1 MADTTAAAQ
10 LDELIATT
18 FDKVKPV
25 LADQITVELPLL
37 AALNAKSRV
46 TEDGGLTIRRP
57 VMYAFNDTV
66 GSYSG
71 YDLIDTT
78 PQDGFGYAEYDWKQ
92 YAGSVTI
99 SGRDERLNAGSSRI
113 VNLLAAKFDQLRVSM
128 EDDLNAMLFADVTT
142 EGNSGKNF
150 LSVPAIVGNGT
161 TTGAT
166 GKTTLGG
173 IDSDSDG
180 QSWWRSTVRDG
191 LDLTT
196 LDGMRTLGT
205 VYNDLRISKSRPDII
220 ITDQG
225 AFEALEAL
233 ALPNLR
239 FTDTKMADLG
249 FQTVAFK
256 DAAVL
261 WDDDAPDDEMYLL
274 NSNHLEFV
282 RHNQAW
288 MKMLPFASPVNQDA
302 RTALVISMGELLT
315 DCRRAHGRVINIT
328 SGE

>member
-1 MADTTAAAQ
+1 MADTTPAAQ
-10 LDELIATT
+10 LDELITTT
-18 FDKVKPV
+18 FDKVKSV
-25 LADQITVELPLL
+25 LVDQITVELPLL
-37 AALNAKSRV
+37 AALNSKARV

-57 VMYAFNDTV
+57 VLFAFNDTV

-78 PQDGFGYAEYDWKQ
+78 PQDGFGYAEYPWKQ

-99 SGRDERLNAGSSRI
+99 SGRDERLNAGTSRI
-113 VNLLAAKFDQLRVSM
+113 INLLQAKFDQLRVSM

-150 LSVPAIVGNGT
+150 LSIPAIVGDGI

-180 QSWWRSTVRDG
+180 QTWWRSSVTDG

-196 LDGMRTLGT
+196 LDGVRTLNT
-205 VYNDLRISKSRPDII
+205 KYNDLRIAKSKPDFEF
-220 ITDQG
+220 TDQNG
-225 AFEALEAL
+225 FEAYEAL

-239 FTDTKMADLG
+239 FQDVKLADLG
-249 FQTVAFK
+249 FETIAHK
-256 DAAVL
+256 GAAVMF
-261 WDDDAPDDEMYLL
+261 DDDCPSAEWYFL

-282 RHNQAW
+282 RHSAAW
-288 MKMLPFASPVNQDA
+288 MKMLPFASPINQDA
-302 RTALVISMGELLT
+302 RTALVISMGELIT
-315 DCRRAHGRVINIT
+315 DCRRAHGRIINVV
-328 SGE
+328 SS

>member
-1 MADTTAAAQ
+1 MADSTAAAQ

-18 FDKVKPV
+18 FDNVKGV

-37 AALNAKSRV
+37 AYLNMKGKV
-46 TEDGGLTIRRP
+46 TEDGGTTIRRE
-57 VMYAFNDTV
+57 VVFAYNDTV

-99 SGRDERLNAGSSRI
+99 SGRDELLNAGTSRI
-113 VNLLAAKFDQLRVSM
+113 INLLQAKIEQLRISV
-128 EDDLNAMLFADVTT
+128 EDDLNAMLFASVTT
-142 EGNSGKNF
+142 EGNSGKDF
-150 LSVPAIVGNGT
+150 LSIPAIVGDGT

-180 QSWWRSTVRDG
+180 QSWWRSRVTDG
-191 LDLTT
+191 VDLTT
-196 LDGMRTLGT
+196 LDGVRTLGT
-205 VYNDLRISKSRPDII
+205 MRNDLRISKSKPDLH
-220 ITDQG
+220 ITDQN
-225 AFEALEAL
+225 AYEAYEAL

-239 FTDTKMADLG
+239 FTDVKLADLG
-249 FQTVAFK
+249 FDAISFK
-256 DAAVL
+256 GGEVVF
-261 WDDDAPDDEMYLL
+261 DDDCPANNWFML

-282 RHNQAW
+282 RHSQRWAE
-288 MKMLPFASPVNQDA
+288 MGPFKSPVNQDA
-302 RTALVISMGELLT
+302 KTALMLFMGELLT
-315 DCRRAHGRVINIT
+315 DCRRAHGRFINVV
-328 SGE
+328 SS

>member
-1 MADTTAAAQ
+1 MADTTPAAQ
-10 LDELIATT
+10 LDELITTT
-18 FDKVKPV
+18 FDAVKGV

-37 AALNAKSRV
+37 AALNAKTKV
-46 TEDGGLTIRRP
+46 TLDGGLTIRRP
-57 VMYAFNDTV
+57 VLFGFNDTV

-99 SGRDERLNAGSSRI
+99 SGRDVRLNAGTNRI
-113 VNLLAAKFDQLRVSM
+113 INLLQAKFDQLRVSM

-142 EGNSGKNF
+142 EGNSGKDF

-180 QSWWRSTVRDG
+180 QSWWRSQVQDG
-191 LDLTT
+191 VDLTT
-196 LDGMRTLGT
+196 LDGVKALNT
-205 VYNDLRISKSRPDII
+205 VYNNLRIAKSKPDIE
-220 ITDQG
+220 ITDQNG
-225 AFEALEAL
+225 FEAYEAL

-239 FTDTKMADLG
+239 FEDVKMADLG
-249 FQTVAFK
+249 FASVAHK
-256 DAAVL
+256 GAVVMF
-261 WDDDAPDDEMYLL
+261 DDDCPSAEWYML

-282 RHNQAW
+282 RHSAAW
-288 MKMLPFASPVNQDA
+288 MDMLPPASPVNQDA
-302 RTALVISMGELLT
+302 TTRLVISMGELVT
-315 DCRRAHGRVINIT
+315 DCRRAHGRIINTVT
-328 SGE
+328 S

>member
-1 MADTTAAAQ
+1 MADDTPSAQ

-18 FDKVKPV
+18 FDKVKGV

-37 AALNAKSRV
+37 AYLNSKARV

-57 VMYAFNDTV
+57 VMFAYNDTV

-78 PQDGFGYAEYDWKQ
+78 PQDGFGYVEYDWKQ

-99 SGRDERLNAGSSRI
+99 SGRDERLNMGSARI
-113 VNLLAAKFDQLRVSM
+113 INLLQAKFDQLRVSV

-142 EGNSGKNF
+142 EGNSGKDM
-150 LSVPAIVGNGT
+150 LSIPAIVGDGT

-173 IDSDSDG
+173 IDNDADG
-180 QSWWRSTVRDG
+180 QTWWRSKVTDG

-196 LDGMRTLGT
+196 LDGVKTLGT
-205 VYNDLRISKSRPDII
+205 MRNDLRISKSRPDLH
-220 ITDQG
+220 ITTQA
-225 AFEALEAL
+225 AFEAYEAL
-233 ALPNLR
+233 AAPNIR
-239 FTDTKMADLG
+239 FQDLSMADLG
-249 FQTVAFK
+249 FDAVAFK
-256 DAAVL
+256 GGEVV
-261 WDDDAPDDEMYLL
+261 WDDDCPSGEWYML

-282 RHNQAW
+282 RHSACWASMQ
-288 MKMLPFASPVNQDA
+288 PFKSPVNQDA
-302 RTALVISMGELLT
+302 KTALVLFMGELIT
-315 DCRRAHGRVINIT
+315 DCRRAHGRFINVVT
-328 SGE
+328 A

>member
-1 MADTTAAAQ
+1 MADTTPAAQ

-25 LADQITVELPLL
+25 LVDQITVELPLL
-37 AALNAKSRV
+37 AYLNSKARV
-46 TEDGGLTIRRP
+46 TEDGGLTLRRP
-57 VMYAFNDTV
+57 VLFAFNDTV

-113 VNLLAAKFDQLRVSM
+113 INLLAAKFDQLRVSM
-128 EDDLNAMLFADVTT
+128 EDDLNAMLWADVTT

-150 LSVPAIVGNGT
+150 LSIPAIVGDAV

-173 IDSDSDG
+173 IDADSDG
-180 QSWWRSTVRDG
+180 QSWWRSSITDG

-196 LDGMRTLGT
+196 LDGIRVLNTK
-205 VYNDLRISKSRPDII
+205 YNDLRISKSKPDIEF
-220 ITDQG
+220 TDQNG
-225 AFEALEAL
+225 YEAYEALV
-233 ALPNLR
+233 LPNLR
-239 FTDTKMADLG
+239 FQSTGMADLG
-249 FQTVAFK
+249 FESLAHKGASVVF
-256 DAAVL
+256 
-261 WDDDAPDDEMYLL
+261 DDDVPSAEWYLL

-282 RHNQAW
+282 KHSAAW
-288 MKMLPFASPVNQDA
+288 MKMLPPASPINQDA
-302 RTALVISMGELLT
+302 RTSLVISMGELLT
-315 DCRRAHGRVINIT
+315 DCRRAHGRFINVV
-328 SGE
+328 SS